1 MNTRRLVVAVSLCL
15 MIACGPSQLDGKPT
29 ATVEATSPKPS
40 ASAQAPAV
48 KKATPVPQLPAE
60 KAGAET
66 PTAAPNPA
74 AKEVVAAPQDAS
86 ATAEE
91 ALKQPKAAKAPIP
104 KEDTERDLVLD
115 ARRSS
120 VSFVGRKLSADHE
133 GGFGDLSGTAKLV
146 GYTPKALK
154 VTIQTTSVSS
164 DHPKLTNHLKSP
176 DFFNTEKYPTARFT
190 STKIRP
196 GGEGVAT
203 HTITGELSMLAVTKR
218 ITFPATIVVTDAGAT
233 GLAEFKINRKDFGIV
248 YPGRPDDLITDEVL
262 LKLNL
267 AYLDKRYVRQ

>member
-1 MNTRRLVVAVSLCL
+1 MNTRRLVVAVSMCV
-15 MIACGPSQLDGKPT
+15 MVACGQSQLDGKPT
-29 ATVEATSPKPS
+29 ATVEAVTPKPS
-40 ASAQAPAV
+40 ASTQAPGV
-48 KKATPVPQLPAE
+48 KKATPAPQPTAE
-60 KAGAET
+60 KAGSEK
-66 PTAAPNPA
+66 PA
-74 AKEVVAAPQDAS
+74 AAPQG
-86 ATAEE
+86 ATATAVEE
-91 ALKQPKAAKAPIP
+91 PKQPQDAKAPIP
-104 KEDTERDLVLD
+104 NEDTERDLVLD

-133 GGFGDLSGTAKLV
+133 GGFEDLSGTAKLV
-146 GYTPKALK
+146 GYTPQGLK

-267 AYLDKRYVRQ
+267 AYLDKRYVR

>member
-1 MNTRRLVVAVSLCL
+1 MNTRRLVVAVSMCV
-15 MIACGPSQLDGKPT
+15 MVACGQSQLDGKPT
-29 ATVEATSPKPS
+29 ATVEAVTPKPS
-40 ASAQAPAV
+40 ASTQAPGV
-48 KKATPVPQLPAE
+48 KKATPAPQPTAE
-60 KAGAET
+60 KAGSEKPA
-66 PTAAPNPA
+66 AAPTPA
-74 AKEVVAAPQDAS
+74 AKKVVAAPQG
-86 ATAEE
+86 ATATAVEE
-91 ALKQPKAAKAPIP
+91 PKQPQDAKAPIP
-104 KEDTERDLVLD
+104 NEDTERDLVLD

-133 GGFGDLSGTAKLV
+133 GGFEDLSGTAKLV
-146 GYTPKALK
+146 GYTPQGLK

-267 AYLDKRYVRQ
+267 AYLDKRYVR

>member
-1 MNTRRLVVAVSLCL
+1 MNTRSLVVAVSICA
-15 MIACGPSQLDGKPT
+15 MGACGQSQLDGKPT
-29 ATVEATSPKPS
+29 ATVEAVTPKPS
-40 ASAQAPAV
+40 APTQAPGV
-48 KKATPVPQLPAE
+48 KKTTPGPQPTAE
-60 KAGAET
+60 KAGAEK
-66 PTAAPNPA
+66 PAAAPTPA
-74 AKEVVAAPQDAS
+74 AKEGVALPQG
-86 ATAEE
+86 ATATAAEKPNP
-91 ALKQPKAAKAPIP
+91 AQDAKAPIP

-133 GGFGDLSGTAKLV
+133 GGFGELSGTAKLV

-267 AYLDKRYVRQ
+267 AYLDKRYVRR